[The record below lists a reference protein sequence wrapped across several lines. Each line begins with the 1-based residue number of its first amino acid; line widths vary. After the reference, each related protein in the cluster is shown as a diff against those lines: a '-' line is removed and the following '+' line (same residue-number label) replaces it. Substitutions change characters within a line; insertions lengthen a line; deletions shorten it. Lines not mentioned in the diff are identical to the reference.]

1 MSSNPRLA
9 DERMA
14 SWKVLLPFSKGA
26 KILVAGGDTWLIN
39 SLARTYETVDCLF
52 NNYNERNV
60 DIEKSVDPRLRNR
73 IRRFSAIEQCAD
85 HYDVI
90 ILADGQRTTQYS
102 FQHIAILLK
111 KDGLLIHI
119 GIGNKPLRNTWFRRI
134 GHYNCQYYAALP
146 ASAPRIFFPLYPKK
160 FRQKCFSFHSPGSQK
175 ARLGLKLLEVMS
187 RLGFTAPLRRHGV
200 IIASQEELKD
210 RNDTLC
216 SWLGDALPQKIE
228 NVAIYCGSDSPRRKI
243 TLLAEAQNQGRVTD
257 LVVKIADTP
266 EGAAAIRQESE
277 ALQALE
283 GARLFCEV
291 PQLLLEDTWKGHV
304 VQVQSAL
311 PLSVGPQI
319 SELTIN
325 HLKLLAALSRMD
337 RQKTPFRET
346 PAWKSIEMAR
356 ETNEFEKGPLPAQ
369 ELLENLL
376 SEEMGKIQVVCHRI
390 HGDFAPWNIRVK
402 KDKLYVFDWED
413 SIPNGLPF
421 SDAFH
426 FIYRQASLVGPWPGG
441 EVMWELLE
449 KKSKQLAKMAGHP
462 SMYEN
467 ILPALMILEYLKR
480 PHPHVIE
487 LMSVFLS
494 KPHGQTS

>member
-1 MSSNPRLA
+1 MSSNLRLGN
-9 DERMA
+9 ERLA
-14 SWKVLLPFSKGA
+14 SWKVLLPFSKGVR
-26 KILVAGGDTWLIN
+26 ILVAGGDAWLIN
-39 SLARTYETVDCLF
+39 SLARSYETIDCLF
-52 NNYNERNV
+52 NNYKENNAI
-60 DIEKSVDPRLRNR
+60 IEKEVDPRLRNR
-73 IRRFSAIEQCAD
+73 IRRFSAIEQCPY

-90 ILADGQRTTQYS
+90 ILAEGQRTVQYG
-102 FQHIAILLK
+102 FQYIASLLK
-111 KDGLLIHI
+111 QDGLLIHI
-119 GIGNKPLRNTWFRRI
+119 GIGNKPLRNNWFYQI
-134 GHYNCQYYAALP
+134 GYQNYLYYAALP
-146 ASAPRIFFPLYPKK
+146 ASTPRIFFPLYPKR

-175 ARLGLKLLEVMS
+175 ARLGLKLFEVMS
-187 RLGFTAPLRRHGV
+187 RLGLTAPLRRHGV
-200 IIASQEELKD
+200 IIASQEELNNRK
-210 RNDTLC
+210 DTLS
-216 SWLGDALPQKIE
+216 SWLGETLSQKIE
-228 NVAIYCGSDSPRRKI
+228 NIAIYCGSDSPRRKI

-257 LVVKIADTP
+257 LVVKIADTS
-266 EGAAAIRQESE
+266 EGAVAIRQESE

-283 GARLFCEV
+283 SARLFCEV
-291 PQLLLEDTWKGHV
+291 PQLLFEDTWEGHV
-304 VQVQSAL
+304 VQVQSVL

-356 ETNEFEKGPLPAQ
+356 EANEFEKWPLPAQ

-376 SEEMGKIQVVCHRI
+376 SEEMGKVQLVCHRI

-421 SDAFH
+421 SDTFH

-441 EVMWELLE
+441 KVVWELLE

-462 SMYEN
+462 YMYE
-467 ILPALMILEYLKR
+467 ITLPALMILEYLKR

-487 LMSVFLS
+487 LISIFLN
-494 KPHGQTS
+494 KHHGQTS

>member
-1 MSSNPRLA
+1 
-9 DERMA
+9 
-14 SWKVLLPFSKGA
+14 
-26 KILVAGGDTWLIN
+26 
-39 SLARTYETVDCLF
+39 
-52 NNYNERNV
+52 
-60 DIEKSVDPRLRNR
+60 
-73 IRRFSAIEQCAD
+73 
-85 HYDVI
+85 
-90 ILADGQRTTQYS
+90 
-102 FQHIAILLK
+102 
-111 KDGLLIHI
+111 LLIHI
-119 GIGNKPLRNTWFRRI
+119 GIGNKPLRNKWLHQI
-134 GHYNCQYYAALP
+134 GYHNSQYYAALP
-146 ASAPRIFFPLYPKK
+146 GSAPRIFSPLYPKR

-175 ARLGLKLLEVMS
+175 ARLGLNLLEVMS
-187 RLGFTAPLRRHGV
+187 RLGITAPLRRHGV
-200 IIASQEELKD
+200 VIASHEKLND
-210 RNDTLC
+210 REGTLC
-216 SWLGDALPQKIE
+216 SWLGKTLSQKIE
-228 NVAIYCGSDSPRRKI
+228 NIAIYCGSDSPRRKI
-243 TLLAEAQNQGRVTD
+243 TLLAEARNQGRLTD
-257 LVVKIADTP
+257 LVVKIADTS

-277 ALQALE
+277 TLQALK

-291 PQLLLEDTWKGHV
+291 PQLLFEDTWEGHV

-337 RQKTPFRET
+337 RQKTLFRET

-356 ETNEFEKGPLPAQ
+356 EANEFEKWPLPAQ
-369 ELLENLL
+369 KLLEIIV
-376 SEEMGKIQVVCHRI
+376 SEEKGNVQVVCHRI

-426 FIYRQASLVGPWPGG
+426 FIYRLASFVGPWPGG
-441 EVMWELLE
+441 KVMWELLE

-467 ILPALMILEYLKR
+467 ALPALMILEYLKR

-487 LMSVFLS
+487 LISIFLNQH
-494 KPHGQTS
+494 HG

>member
-1 MSSNPRLA
+1 MSSNPRLGN
-9 DERMA
+9 ERLA
-14 SWKVLLPFSKGA
+14 SWKVLLPFSKGVRA
-26 KILVAGGDTWLIN
+26 LVAGGDAWLIN
-39 SLARTYETVDCLF
+39 SLARSYETIDCLL
-52 NNYNERNV
+52 NNFKESNANT
-60 DIEKSVDPRLRNR
+60 EKEVDPRLRNR
-73 IRRFSAIEQCAD
+73 IRRFSAIEQCPY

-90 ILADGQRTTQYS
+90 ILADRQRTVQYG
-102 FQHIAILLK
+102 FQHIASLLK

-119 GIGNKPLRNTWFRRI
+119 GIGNKPLRNNWFHKI
-134 GHYNCQYYAALP
+134 GYHNYLYYAALP
-146 ASAPRIFFPLYPKK
+146 GSAPRIFFPLYPKR

-187 RLGFTAPLRRHGV
+187 RLGIITPLRRHGV

-216 SWLGDALPQKIE
+216 SWLGEAISQKIE
-228 NVAIYCGSDSPRRKI
+228 NIAIYCGSDSPRRKI

-291 PQLLLEDTWKGHV
+291 PQLLLEDTWKGHA

-319 SELTIN
+319 PELTVN
-325 HLKLLAALSRMD
+325 HLKLLAALSRMN
-337 RQKTPFRET
+337 RQKIPFRET
-346 PAWKSIEMAR
+346 PAWKSIEIAW
-356 ETNEFEKGPLPAQ
+356 EANAFEKWPLPAQ
-369 ELLENLL
+369 KLLENLL
-376 SEEMGKIQVVCHRI
+376 SEEMGNVQLVCHRI

-421 SDAFH
+421 SDTFH

-441 EVMWELLE
+441 KVMWELLE
-449 KKSKQLAKMAGHP
+449 KKFRQLAEMAGYH

-467 ILPALMILEYLKR
+467 TLPALMILEYLKR

-487 LMSVFLS
+487 LISIFLN
-494 KPHGQTS
+494 KHHVQTS